1 MRITNNTL
9 TGNYLRNLN
18 RNLKQM
24 QKYQNQLS
32 TGKELS
38 RPSDNPMLVA
48 RVMQLDSN
56 VRMNAQYG
64 KNIDDALGW
73 TDTADGALNVVT
85 STLQRAREL
94 IIYGANGTLSDTD
107 RAAIKDEV
115 ETLQGQLLQ
124 VLNTNYDGRY
134 MFGSLNTT
142 EPPFELNAAGSLEY
156 KGFTTE
162 ENKPGR
168 IGIDREIA
176 RGVTITIPANGINI
190 IHADK
195 ASEENKSI
203 GDLLNNIMLAL
214 ESGDGEAL
222 EKLSGNYL
230 KDMDEHLDNVI
241 RFRSK
246 MGAVFSRLESAKD
259 RNAAEN
265 LSMTELLSKS
275 EDIDFAEKMMEFSTM
290 RTVYLASLQ
299 TGAQILQPSLLDYI
313 R

>member
-18 RNLKQM
+18 RNLKAM

-32 TGKELS
+32 SGKEVS

-48 RVMQLDSN
+48 RIMQLDSN
-56 VRMNAQYG
+56 VRMNEQYE
-64 KNIDDALGW
+64 KNIGDALGW

-107 RAAIKDEV
+107 RSALKDEV
-115 ETLQGQLLQ
+115 DTLQGQLMQ

-134 MFGSLNTT
+134 IFGGQKTT
-142 EPPFELNAAGSLEY
+142 EPPFQIDEASGKLTYSGDSSNIEREISKGVNIAIPTDGSGITVTEGTSLGNEDIGSL
-156 KGFTTE
+156 F
-162 ENKPGR
+162 R
-168 IGIDREIA
+168 
-176 RGVTITIPANGINI
+176 
-190 IHADK
+190 
-195 ASEENKSI
+195 SI
-203 GDLLNNIMLAL
+203 
-214 ESGDGEAL
+214 SEAL
-222 EKLSGNYL
+222 DSGNTEDLSGKL
-230 KDMDEHLDNVI
+230 LGDIDKHLDNTI

-246 MGAVFSRLESAKD
+246 MGAVYNRLESAKE

-275 EDIDFAEKMMEFSTM
+275 EDIDLAEKMMEFSTM
-290 RTVYLASLQ
+290 RTVYQASLQ

>member
-18 RNLKQM
+18 RNLKAM

-32 TGKELS
+32 SRKEVS

-48 RVMQLDSN
+48 RIMQLDSN
-56 VRMNAQYG
+56 VRMNEQYE
-64 KNIDDALGW
+64 KNISDALGW

-94 IIYGANGTLSDTD
+94 IIYGANGTLSGTD
-107 RAAIKDEV
+107 RSALKDEV
-115 ETLQGQLLQ
+115 DTLQGQLMQ

-134 MFGSLNTT
+134 IFGGQKTT
-142 EPPFELNAAGSLEY
+142 EPPFAIVDEKLTYVSKDNSNIE
-156 KGFTTE
+156 
-162 ENKPGR
+162 
-168 IGIDREIA
+168 REIS
-176 RGVTITIPANGINI
+176 RGVNITIPTNGNGITVTNEI
-190 IHADK
+190 IGENADIGFLFKEISK
-195 ASEENKSI
+195 AL
-203 GDLLNNIMLAL
+203 D
-214 ESGDGEAL
+214 SGNTED
-222 EKLSGNYL
+222 LSGKL
-230 KDMDEHLDNVI
+230 LGDIDKHLDNTI

-246 MGAVFSRLESAKD
+246 MGAVYNRLESAKE

-275 EDIDFAEKMMEFSTM
+275 EDIDLAEKMMEFSTM
-290 RTVYLASLQ
+290 RTVYQASLQ

>member
-18 RNLKQM
+18 RNLKAM

-32 TGKELS
+32 SGKEVS

-48 RVMQLDSN
+48 RIMQLDSN
-56 VRMNAQYG
+56 VRMNEQYE
-64 KNIDDALGW
+64 KNIGDALGW

-107 RAAIKDEV
+107 RSALKDEV
-115 ETLQGQLLQ
+115 DTLQGQLMQ

-134 MFGSLNTT
+134 IFGGQKTT
-142 EPPFELNAAGSLEY
+142 EPPFQIDEVSGKLTYSGDNSNIEREISKGVNIAIPTDGSGITVTEGTSLGNEDIGSL
-156 KGFTTE
+156 F
-162 ENKPGR
+162 R
-168 IGIDREIA
+168 
-176 RGVTITIPANGINI
+176 
-190 IHADK
+190 
-195 ASEENKSI
+195 SI
-203 GDLLNNIMLAL
+203 
-214 ESGDGEAL
+214 SEAL
-222 EKLSGNYL
+222 DSGNTEDLSGKL
-230 KDMDEHLDNVI
+230 LGDIDKHLDNTI

-246 MGAVFSRLESAKD
+246 MGAVYNRLESAKE

-275 EDIDFAEKMMEFSTM
+275 EDIDLAEKMMEFSTM
-290 RTVYLASLQ
+290 RTVYQASLQ

>member
-18 RNLKQM
+18 RNLKAM

-32 TGKELS
+32 SGKEVS

-48 RVMQLDSN
+48 RIMQLDSN
-56 VRMNAQYG
+56 VRMNEQYE
-64 KNIDDALGW
+64 KNISDALGW

-107 RAAIKDEV
+107 RSALKDEV
-115 ETLQGQLLQ
+115 DTLQGQLMQ

-134 MFGSLNTT
+134 IFGGQKTT
-142 EPPFELNAAGSLEY
+142 EPPFSIVDGKLLYSGDSNNIEREISKGVNIAIPTNGSGITFTEGASLGNEEIGSLF
-156 KGFTTE
+156 K
-162 ENKPGR
+162 
-168 IGIDREIA
+168 
-176 RGVTITIPANGINI
+176 NI
-190 IHADK
+190 
-195 ASEENKSI
+195 S
-203 GDLLNNIMLAL
+203 
-214 ESGDGEAL
+214 EAL
-222 EKLSGNYL
+222 DSGNTEDLSGKL
-230 KDMDEHLDNVI
+230 LGDIDKHLDNTI

-246 MGAVFSRLESAKD
+246 MGAVYNRLESAKE

-275 EDIDFAEKMMEFSTM
+275 EDIDLAEKMMEFSTM
-290 RTVYLASLQ
+290 RTVYQASLQ

>member
-18 RNLKQM
+18 RNLKAM
-24 QKYQNQLS
+24 QKYQNQRS
-32 TGKELS
+32 SGKEVS

-48 RVMQLDSN
+48 RIMQLDSN
-56 VRMNAQYG
+56 VRMNEQYE
-64 KNIDDALGW
+64 KNIGDALGW

-107 RAAIKDEV
+107 RSALKDEV
-115 ETLQGQLLQ
+115 DTLQGQLMQ

-134 MFGSLNTT
+134 IFGGQKTT
-142 EPPFELNAAGSLEY
+142 EPPFQIDEASGKLTYSGDSSNIEREISKGVNIAIPTDGSGITVTEGTSLGNEDIGSL
-156 KGFTTE
+156 F
-162 ENKPGR
+162 R
-168 IGIDREIA
+168 
-176 RGVTITIPANGINI
+176 
-190 IHADK
+190 
-195 ASEENKSI
+195 SI
-203 GDLLNNIMLAL
+203 
-214 ESGDGEAL
+214 SEAL
-222 EKLSGNYL
+222 DSGNTEDLSGKL
-230 KDMDEHLDNVI
+230 LGDIDKHLDNTI

-246 MGAVFSRLESAKD
+246 MGAVYNRLESAKE

-275 EDIDFAEKMMEFSTM
+275 EDIDLAEKMMEFSTM
-290 RTVYLASLQ
+290 RTVYQASLQ

>member
-1 MRITNNTL
+1 
-9 TGNYLRNLN
+9 
-18 RNLKQM
+18 M

-32 TGKELS
+32 SGKEVS

-48 RVMQLDSN
+48 RIMQLDSN
-56 VRMNAQYG
+56 VRMNEQYE
-64 KNIDDALGW
+64 KNIGDALGW

-107 RAAIKDEV
+107 RSALKDEV
-115 ETLQGQLLQ
+115 DTLQGQLMQ

-134 MFGSLNTT
+134 IFGGQKTT
-142 EPPFELNAAGSLEY
+142 EPPFQIDEVSGKLTYSGDNSNIEREISKGVNIAIPTDGSGITVTEGTSLGNEDIGSL
-156 KGFTTE
+156 F
-162 ENKPGR
+162 R
-168 IGIDREIA
+168 
-176 RGVTITIPANGINI
+176 
-190 IHADK
+190 
-195 ASEENKSI
+195 SI
-203 GDLLNNIMLAL
+203 
-214 ESGDGEAL
+214 SEAL
-222 EKLSGNYL
+222 DSGNTEDLSGKL
-230 KDMDEHLDNVI
+230 LGDIDKHLDNTI

-246 MGAVFSRLESAKD
+246 MGAVYNRLESAKE

-275 EDIDFAEKMMEFSTM
+275 EDIDLAEKMMEFSTM
-290 RTVYLASLQ
+290 RTVYQASLQ

>member
-18 RNLKQM
+18 RNLKAM

-32 TGKELS
+32 SGKEVS

-48 RVMQLDSN
+48 RIMQLDSN
-56 VRMNAQYG
+56 VRMNEQYE
-64 KNIDDALGW
+64 KNISDALGW

-94 IIYGANGTLSDTD
+94 IIYGANGTLSETD
-107 RAAIKDEV
+107 RSALKDEV
-115 ETLQGQLLQ
+115 DTLQGQLMQ

-134 MFGSLNTT
+134 IFGGQKTT
-142 EPPFELNAAGSLEY
+142 EPPFAIVDEKLTYVSKDYSNIE
-156 KGFTTE
+156 
-162 ENKPGR
+162 
-168 IGIDREIA
+168 REIS
-176 RGVTITIPANGINI
+176 RGVNITIPTNGNGITVTNEI
-190 IHADK
+190 IGENADIGFLFKEISK
-195 ASEENKSI
+195 AL
-203 GDLLNNIMLAL
+203 D
-214 ESGDGEAL
+214 SGNTED
-222 EKLSGNYL
+222 LSGKL
-230 KDMDEHLDNVI
+230 LGDIDKHLDNTI

-246 MGAVFSRLESAKD
+246 MGAVYNRLESAKE

-275 EDIDFAEKMMEFSTM
+275 EDIDLAEKMMEFSTM
-290 RTVYLASLQ
+290 RTVYQASLQ

>member
-18 RNLKQM
+18 RNLKAM

-32 TGKELS
+32 SGKEVS

-48 RVMQLDSN
+48 RIMQLDSN
-56 VRMNAQYG
+56 VRMNEQYE
-64 KNIDDALGW
+64 KNISDALGW

-94 IIYGANGTLSDTD
+94 IIYGANGTLSETD
-107 RAAIKDEV
+107 RSALKDEV
-115 ETLQGQLLQ
+115 DTLQGQLMQ

-134 MFGSLNTT
+134 IFGGQKTT
-142 EPPFELNAAGSLEY
+142 EPPFAIVDEKLTYVSKDNSNIE
-156 KGFTTE
+156 
-162 ENKPGR
+162 
-168 IGIDREIA
+168 REIS
-176 RGVTITIPANGINI
+176 RGVNITIPTNGNGITVTNEI
-190 IHADK
+190 IGENADIGFLFKEISK
-195 ASEENKSI
+195 AL
-203 GDLLNNIMLAL
+203 D
-214 ESGDGEAL
+214 SGNTED
-222 EKLSGNYL
+222 LSGKL
-230 KDMDEHLDNVI
+230 LGDIDKHLDNTI

-246 MGAVFSRLESAKD
+246 MGAVYNRLESAKE

-275 EDIDFAEKMMEFSTM
+275 EDIDLAEKMMEFSTM
-290 RTVYLASLQ
+290 RTVYQASLQ

>member
-18 RNLKQM
+18 RNLKAM
-24 QKYQNQLS
+24 QKYQNQRS
-32 TGKELS
+32 SGKEVS

-48 RVMQLDSN
+48 RIMQLDSN
-56 VRMNAQYG
+56 VRMNEQYE
-64 KNIDDALGW
+64 KNISDALGW

-94 IIYGANGTLSDTD
+94 IIYGANGTLSETD
-107 RAAIKDEV
+107 RSALKDEV
-115 ETLQGQLLQ
+115 DTLQGQLMQ

-134 MFGSLNTT
+134 IFGGQKTT
-142 EPPFELNAAGSLEY
+142 EPPFAIVDEKLTYVSKDNSNIE
-156 KGFTTE
+156 
-162 ENKPGR
+162 
-168 IGIDREIA
+168 REIS
-176 RGVTITIPANGINI
+176 RGVNITIPTNGNGITVTNEI
-190 IHADK
+190 IGENADIGFLFKEISK
-195 ASEENKSI
+195 AL
-203 GDLLNNIMLAL
+203 D
-214 ESGDGEAL
+214 SGNTED
-222 EKLSGNYL
+222 LSGKL
-230 KDMDEHLDNVI
+230 LGDIDKHLDNTI

-246 MGAVFSRLESAKD
+246 MGAVYNRLESAKE

-275 EDIDFAEKMMEFSTM
+275 EDIDLAEKMMEFSTM
-290 RTVYLASLQ
+290 RTVYQASLQ

>member
-9 TGNYLRNLN
+9 TGNYLRNLS

-32 TGKELS
+32 SGKEVS

-56 VRMNAQYG
+56 VRMNEQYE
-64 KNIDDALGW
+64 KNINDALGW

-94 IIYGANGTLSDTD
+94 IVYGANGTLSETD

-115 ETLQGQLLQ
+115 DTLQGQLLQ
-124 VLNTNYDGRY
+124 TLNTNYDGRY
-134 MFGSLNTT
+134 MFGGMATT
-142 EPPFELNAAGSLEY
+142 EPPFEIDGNNVLTYRGDTEHVGLN
-156 KGFTTE
+156 
-162 ENKPGR
+162 
-168 IGIDREIA
+168 REIA
-176 RGVTITIPANGINI
+176 KGVTITIPANGKHITEAAGTSGGNGDIGSLFKNI
-190 IHADK
+190 
-195 ASEENKSI
+195 SE
-203 GDLLNNIMLAL
+203 AL
-214 ESGDGEAL
+214 ESGDTES
-222 EKLSGNYL
+222 LS
-230 KDMDEHLDNVI
+230 KDLLNDIDQHLDNTI

-246 MGAVFSRLESAKD
+246 MGAVYTRLEFAKE

-275 EDIDFAEKMMEFSTM
+275 EDIDLAEKMMEFSTM
-290 RTVYLASLQ
+290 RTVYQASLQ

>member
-18 RNLKQM
+18 RNLKAM

-32 TGKELS
+32 SGKEVS

-48 RVMQLDSN
+48 RIMQLDSN
-56 VRMNAQYG
+56 VRMNEQYE
-64 KNIDDALGW
+64 KNISDALGW

-94 IIYGANGTLSDTD
+94 IIYGANGTLSETD
-107 RAAIKDEV
+107 RSALKDEV
-115 ETLQGQLLQ
+115 DTLQGQLMQ

-134 MFGSLNTT
+134 IFGGQKTT
-142 EPPFELNAAGSLEY
+142 EPPFQ
-156 KGFTTE
+156 
-162 ENKPGR
+162 
-168 IGIDREIA
+168 IDEASGKLTYSGDSSNIEREIS
-176 RGVTITIPANGINI
+176 RGVNITIPTNGNGITVTNEI
-190 IHADK
+190 IGENADIGFLFKEISK
-195 ASEENKSI
+195 AL
-203 GDLLNNIMLAL
+203 D
-214 ESGDGEAL
+214 SGNTED
-222 EKLSGNYL
+222 LSGKL
-230 KDMDEHLDNVI
+230 LGDIDKHLDNTI

-246 MGAVFSRLESAKD
+246 MGAVYNRLESAKE

-275 EDIDFAEKMMEFSTM
+275 EDIDLAEKMMEFSTM
-290 RTVYLASLQ
+290 RTVYQASLQ

>member
-18 RNLKQM
+18 RNLKAM

-32 TGKELS
+32 SGKEVS

-48 RVMQLDSN
+48 RIMQLDSN
-56 VRMNAQYG
+56 VRMNEQYE
-64 KNIDDALGW
+64 KNISDALGW

-107 RAAIKDEV
+107 RSALKDEV
-115 ETLQGQLLQ
+115 DTLQGQLMQ

-134 MFGSLNTT
+134 IFGGQKTT
-142 EPPFELNAAGSLEY
+142 EPPFQIDEASGKLTYSGDSSNIEREISKGVNIAIPTDGSGITVTEGTSLGNEDIGSL
-156 KGFTTE
+156 F
-162 ENKPGR
+162 R
-168 IGIDREIA
+168 
-176 RGVTITIPANGINI
+176 
-190 IHADK
+190 
-195 ASEENKSI
+195 SI
-203 GDLLNNIMLAL
+203 
-214 ESGDGEAL
+214 SEAL
-222 EKLSGNYL
+222 DSGNTEDLSGKL
-230 KDMDEHLDNVI
+230 LGDIDKHLDNTI

-246 MGAVFSRLESAKD
+246 MGAVYNRLESAKE

-275 EDIDFAEKMMEFSTM
+275 EDIDLAEKMMEFSTM
-290 RTVYLASLQ
+290 RTVYQASLQ

>member
-32 TGKELS
+32 TFKEVS

-56 VRMNAQYG
+56 VRMNDQYG
-64 KNIDDALGW
+64 RNIDDALGW

-85 STLQRAREL
+85 GTLQRAREL

-107 RAAIKDEV
+107 RLALKDEMV
-115 ETLQGQLLQ
+115 MLQDQLVQ

-134 MFGSLNTT
+134 IFAGQETT
-142 EPPFELNAAGSLEY
+142 EPPFSIQEEEEIDGLIVKKLEY
-156 KGFTTE
+156 NGDDKNIQREISKGVNVTIQTNGEGIIKTTGIIG
-162 ENKPGR
+162 ENKKL
-168 IGIDREIA
+168 
-176 RGVTITIPANGINI
+176 GVLFGELI
-190 IHADK
+190 K
-195 ASEENKSI
+195 ALHT
-203 GDLLNNIMLAL
+203 GDTNA
-214 ESGDGEAL
+214 
-222 EKLSGNYL
+222 LSGEL
-230 KDMDEHLDNVI
+230 LGDMDVHLDNVI

-246 MGAVFSRLESAKD
+246 MGAVYNRLDSAKE

-275 EDIDFAEKMMEFSTM
+275 EDIDLAEKMMEFSTM
-290 RTVYLASLQ
+290 RTVYQASLQ

>member
-32 TGKELS
+32 SGKEVS

-48 RVMQLDSN
+48 RVMQLDGN
-56 VRMNAQYG
+56 VRMNEQYE
-64 KNIDDALGW
+64 KNINDALGW
-73 TDTADGALNVVT
+73 TDTADGAMNEVT

-107 RAAIKDEV
+107 RAALKDEMD
-115 ETLQGQLLQ
+115 TLQGQLQQ
-124 VLNTNYDGRY
+124 VLNSNYDGRY
-134 MFGSLNTT
+134 IFGSLETT
-142 EPPFELNAAGSLEY
+142 EPPFTINDSGALEY
-156 KGFTTE
+156 KGYNPAE
-162 ENKPGR
+162 GEAGH
-168 IGIDREIA
+168 IGLDREIA
-176 RGVTITIPANGINI
+176 KGVTITIPANGYNI
-190 IHADK
+190 VHVEG
-195 ASEENKSI
+195 ASGDNNDI
-203 GDLLNNIMLAL
+203 GNLFVNISKAL
-214 ESGDGEAL
+214 ENGETEAL
-222 EKLSGNYL
+222 SGEL
-230 KDMDEHLDNVI
+230 LGDIDKHLDNTI

-246 MGAVFSRLESAKD
+246 MGAVYNRLESAKE

-275 EDIDFAEKMMEFSTM
+275 EDIDLAEKMMEFSTM
-290 RTVYLASLQ
+290 RTVYQASLQ

>member
-9 TGNYLRNLN
+9 TGNYLRNLS

-32 TGKELS
+32 SGKEVS

-56 VRMNAQYG
+56 VRMNEQYE
-64 KNIDDALGW
+64 KNINDALGW

-94 IIYGANGTLSDTD
+94 IVYGANGALSDTD
-107 RAAIKDEV
+107 RAAIKDEMD
-115 ETLQGQLLQ
+115 TLQGQLLQ
-124 VLNTNYDGRY
+124 TLNTNYDGRY
-134 MFGSLNTT
+134 MFGGLETT
-142 EPPFELNAAGSLEY
+142 EPPFEIDGNNILQY
-156 KGFTTE
+156 KGDTE
-162 ENKPGR
+162 HAGLS
-168 IGIDREIA
+168 REIA
-176 RGVTITIPANGINI
+176 KGVTITIPANGQNI
-190 IHADK
+190 IEATGTSAGSADIG
-195 ASEENKSI
+195 SLFKSI
-203 GDLLNNIMLAL
+203 SDAL
-214 ESGDGEAL
+214 DSGNADA
-222 EKLSGNYL
+222 LSGNLL
-230 KDMDEHLDNVI
+230 KDIDQHLDNTI

-246 MGAVFSRLESAKD
+246 MGAVYTRLESAKE

-275 EDIDFAEKMMEFSTM
+275 EDIDLAEKMMEFSTM
-290 RTVYLASLQ
+290 RTVYQASLQ

>member
-9 TGNYLRNLN
+9 TGNYLRNLS
-18 RNLKQM
+18 RNLKAM

-32 TGKELS
+32 SGKEVS

-48 RVMQLDSN
+48 RIMHLDSN
-56 VRMNAQYG
+56 VRMNEQYE
-64 KNIDDALGW
+64 KNISDALGW

-107 RAAIKDEV
+107 RAALKDEV
-115 ETLQGQLLQ
+115 DTLQGQLMQ

-134 MFGSLNTT
+134 IFGGQATT
-142 EPPFELNAAGSLEY
+142 EPPFSIEDGVLTYHGD
-156 KGFTTE
+156 
-162 ENKPGR
+162 ENN
-168 IGIDREIA
+168 ISREISK
-176 RGVTITIPANGINI
+176 GVTIAIPTNGKNLTFTGDIVG
-190 IHADK
+190 
-195 ASEENKSI
+195 ENGDI
-203 GDLLNNIMLAL
+203 GLLFKGISDAL
-214 ESGDGEAL
+214 EHGETDR
-222 EKLSGNYL
+222 LSGEL
-230 KDMDEHLDNVI
+230 LGDIDKHLDNVI
-241 RFRSK
+241 RSRSK
-246 MGAVFSRLESAKD
+246 MGAVYNRLESAKE

-275 EDIDFAEKMMEFSTM
+275 EDIDFAEKMMEFATM
-290 RTVYLASLQ
+290 RTVYQASLQ

>member
-18 RNLKQM
+18 RNLKAM

-32 TGKELS
+32 SVKEVS

-48 RVMQLDSN
+48 RIMQLDSN
-56 VRMNAQYG
+56 VRMNEQYE
-64 KNIDDALGW
+64 KNISDALGW

-94 IIYGANGTLSDTD
+94 IIYGANGTLSETD
-107 RAAIKDEV
+107 RSALKDEV
-115 ETLQGQLLQ
+115 DTLQGQLMQ

-134 MFGSLNTT
+134 IFGGQKTT
-142 EPPFELNAAGSLEY
+142 EPPFAIVDEKLTYVSKDNSNIE
-156 KGFTTE
+156 
-162 ENKPGR
+162 
-168 IGIDREIA
+168 REIS
-176 RGVTITIPANGINI
+176 RGVNITIPTNGNGITVTNEI
-190 IHADK
+190 IGENADIGFLFKEISK
-195 ASEENKSI
+195 AL
-203 GDLLNNIMLAL
+203 D
-214 ESGDGEAL
+214 SGNTED
-222 EKLSGNYL
+222 LSGKL
-230 KDMDEHLDNVI
+230 LGDIDKHLDNTI

-246 MGAVFSRLESAKD
+246 MGAVYNRLESAKE

-275 EDIDFAEKMMEFSTM
+275 EDIDLAEKMMEFSTM
-290 RTVYLASLQ
+290 RTVYQASLQ